1 MDVRPKEPAIARV
14 DPFSP
19 VSSLRSLSTGLPFKE
34 LTPKHQSK
42 VANTIKS
49 SVLEFLTTSKKI
61 SPTDAEH
68 VLDGNKFK
76 IITIV
81 MFLFNYLVYY

>member
-49 SVLEFLTTSKKI
+49 SVLEFLTTSKK
-61 SPTDAEH
+61 SPLQTP
-68 VLDGNKFK
+68 N
-76 IITIV
+76 
-81 MFLFNYLVYY
+81 MFSVVTNSKLLLLLCSFSTT